1 MTGAKR
7 PKVLKKGGFGGFLD
21 FIYFKNATKF
31 CKMTK
36 FDFSDTVKKAKS
48 WDFRELFP
56 CFKQFYMTS
65 LISRASAV
73 GEIT

>member
-1 MTGAKR
+1 
-7 PKVLKKGGFGGFLD
+7 
-21 FIYFKNATKF
+21 
-31 CKMTK
+31 MTK
-36 FDFSDTVKKAKS
+36 FDFSDTAKKAKS

-56 CFKQFYMTS
+56 CFKQLYMTS